1 MLNDEVAAG
10 IELFKEGHIKQTDLL
25 NILTDEIVRM
35 REREITLSVQIL
47 LLNKRFDIQL
57 TKPGYVTWS
66 RRKIEKGF
74 FEGKNKVKSKKKFFS
89 IKDKYKKNDSI
100 NQALSNQESKHI
112 SEPSIQSNMQE
123 KTYTEEE
130 QKKIDMINEL
140 KLRRMKELPL
150 TLEEEQELWDAVA
163 ANYSTKK

>member
-1 MLNDEVAAG
+1 MLNDEVGAA
-10 IELFKEGHIKQTDLL
+10 IALFKESHIKQTDLL
-25 NILTDEIVRM
+25 NILTDEIVKM

-47 LLNKRFDIQL
+47 LLNKRFGIKL
-57 TKPGYVTWS
+57 TKPGYRTWT

-74 FEGKNKVKSKKKFFS
+74 FEGKNKVKSKKKFLS

-100 NQALSNQESKHI
+100 NQAQSNQESK
-112 SEPSIQSNMQE
+112 PNIQPNIQE
-123 KTYTEEE
+123 KTLTEEE

-140 KLRRMKELPL
+140 KQRKMKDLPL

>member
-1 MLNDEVAAG
+1 MLNDEVGAA
-10 IELFKEGHIKQTDLL
+10 IALFKEGHIKQTDLL

-47 LLNKRFDIQL
+47 LLNKRFGIKL
-57 TKPGYVTWS
+57 TKPGYRTWT

-123 KTYTEEE
+123 KTLTEEE